1 MSIIITV
8 MTATKQRTWYI
19 NLIQCTVYCVS
30 VMFKVGIIPIMSHI
44 ELLHMSRSVRTESHI
59 QILKFNQQ
67 WLMIRR
73 LIIIVHA
80 NINNPVI
87 QYLLHNT

>member
-1 MSIIITV
+1 
-8 MTATKQRTWYI
+8 
-19 NLIQCTVYCVS
+19 
-30 VMFKVGIIPIMSHI
+30 
-44 ELLHMSRSVRTESHI
+44 MSRSVRTESHI